1 MKRFAYV
8 AIATAALV
16 FGVGACKKAHDAGND
31 SMNAG
36 HSGIS
41 ASIEQSSGQSNP
53 TQTATGLQ
61 SSKPYPSCPNDERAF
76 VKTARAV
83 HGGAGGSTS

>member
-8 AIATAALV
+8 VVATAALA

-41 ASIEQSSGQSNP
+41 ASIEQSSGQSGR
-53 TQTATGLQ
+53 TQATTGQ
-61 SSKPYPSCPNDERAF
+61 
-76 VKTARAV
+76 
-83 HGGAGGSTS
+83 

>member
-8 AIATAALV
+8 VVATAALA

-41 ASIEQSSGQSNP
+41 AAIGRSSGQS
-53 TQTATGLQ
+53 
-61 SSKPYPSCPNDERAF
+61 
-76 VKTARAV
+76 
-83 HGGAGGSTS
+83 

>member
-1 MKRFAYV
+1 MKRFVYV
-8 AIATAALV
+8 VVATAALA

-41 ASIEQSSGQSNP
+41 AAIGQS
-53 TQTATGLQ
+53 GGQ
-61 SSKPYPSCPNDERAF
+61 S
-76 VKTARAV
+76 
-83 HGGAGGSTS
+83 